1 MLRVSG
7 QLYKNLEWL
16 FGACSF
22 SWKVLTSMALE
33 ITTPKELNVDL
44 MQKDPKLV
52 KVIKEMLKELKKVGR
67 IEPFRRSWIEMGERL
82 YGFLAIVD
90 GSKPGMQERCFA

>member
-1 MLRVSG
+1 MSDQEIDEETITRAVMLRVSG

-33 ITTPKELNVDL
+33 IITPKELNVDL

-52 KVIKEMLKELKKVGR
+52 KVIKEMLKELKKVG
-67 IEPFRRSWIEMGERL
+67 GEL
-82 YGFLAIVD
+82 SLSEG
-90 GSKPGMQERCFA
+90 PG